1 MTDLSPE
8 SRGVLERFGQQP
20 SVIPSHVA
28 MLYSVVNGSPAA
40 AEQSNAAVAAGHLRA
55 TNE

>member
-20 SVIPSHVA
+20 SVMSSHVA
-28 MLYSVVNGSPAA
+28 MLYSVVNGSPTLAA
-40 AEQSNAAVAAGHLRA
+40 QSNAAVAAGHLRA

>member
-8 SRGVLERFGQQP
+8 SRGVLDRFGQQP